1 MPRIAGVTI
10 PTEKR
15 IEVSL
20 TYIYGIGPT
29 KSKRILSQAGVDGNI
44 RAGKL
49 TESELDKIRAII
61 EKAEKVEGD
70 LRREVAANIKRLK
83 DIGSYIGTR
92 HSKRLPVHG
101 QRTKTNART
110 KRGARITVGS
120 GRKPSAAK
128 T

>member
-29 KSKRILSQAGVDGNI
+29 KSKTILSKVGVNPDT
-44 RAGKL
+44 RAKDL
-49 TESELDKIRAII
+49 TEDELDKIRAAI
-61 EKAEKVEGD
+61 EKQETVEGD
-70 LRREVAANIKRLK
+70 LRREISSNIKRLK
-83 DIGSYIGTR
+83 DINSYVGSR
-92 HSKRLPVHG
+92 HAKRLPARG

-110 KRGARITVGS
+110 RRGKRVTVGS